1 MQQSGSRY
9 LTYFS
14 SNKLESVDA
23 ELYRGNDSRRCI
35 GAHALLVSAPLRR
48 FYRYRR
54 TGLTKCREMSALS
67 EQIYRILISLLF
79 SEYGGCKDG
88 QFYAALS
95 LSRSLWKN
103 GGSRRLLLR
112 VPWHHLAPFSMY
124 GVIKMTSHAD
134 IKVWLRRS
142 LKTCRRCA
150 RKWR

>member
-54 TGLTKCREMSALS
+54 TELIECREMFAL
-67 EQIYRILISLLF
+67 
-79 SEYGGCKDG
+79 CD
-88 QFYAALS
+88 QFY
-95 LSRSLWKN
+95 K
-103 GGSRRLLLR
+103 
-112 VPWHHLAPFSMY
+112 
-124 GVIKMTSHAD
+124 I
-134 IKVWLRRS
+134 
-142 LKTCRRCA
+142 
-150 RKWR
+150 